1 MSDRQSLLEIIL
13 AINPFD
19 EVEVAHIRDTKAWI
33 QSGARLYRVR
43 KPDVPPKHLVS
54 YFVVLDESAR
64 SVMLVDHVKARL
76 WLPAGGHVE
85 PGEDP
90 RTTVT
95 REAKEE
101 LSIDADFSTSLGD
114 TPFFITVTE
123 TIGEGKHTDVS
134 LWYVIRGGVNDQYE
148 YDHSEFDSY
157 KWFTFDEV
165 LSTDP
170 DLLDPHMHRFIKKL
184 MGV

>member
-13 AINPFD
+13 SINPFD
-19 EVEVAHIRDTKAWI
+19 EVEASHIRDAKEWI
-33 QSGARLYRVR
+33 ESDAPLYRVR

-54 YFVVLDESAR
+54 YFVLLDESA
-64 SVMLVDHVKARL
+64 SKVLLVDHIKAKL

-90 RTTVT
+90 STTVT

-101 LSIDADFSTSLGD
+101 LGIDADFCTSLGD
-114 TPFFITVTE
+114 MPFFITVTE
-123 TIGEGKHTDVS
+123 TRGEGKHTDVS
-134 LWYVIRGGVNDQYE
+134 LWYVIKGNINDQYM

-165 LSTDP
+165 LSADAAT
-170 DLLDPHMHRFIKKL
+170 LDPHMHRCIKKL
-184 MGV
+184 IGV